1 MRIALVT
8 DYYLPTLG
16 GVQTAVRSLAEAL
29 TTAGHEVTVFCPD
42 DPAGPW
48 HDPAG
53 HDPAAHDP
61 AGHDSAAGHDTAAD
75 GSPAAAHD
83 PATAPGPTVVGL
95 PVARAFRPDGYPFAW
110 SPRRVRAVLR
120 RAFAARGVEV
130 VHTHSEMFAALGG
143 IRAAQDLGLPVVHTM
158 HGRIDV
164 YTRNVLP
171 LPALTTVLLA
181 RLHAAQVDHR
191 GIRVGA
197 DTPYTRTRTA
207 RRMWRVMLAQSRASD
222 HVLVPSRHFA
232 DKLVDRGVRTPVSVL
247 TNGIEPAVL
256 DALGPARERTRQ
268 PDEPLRV
275 LWVGRLSPEKRPE
288 VLVAAARSFPPGTVV
303 DVLGDGVSRA
313 AVARAAA
320 GGPVTLHGSTPHP
333 RVLEMMRRA
342 HVLVSSSSGFDN
354 QPMVMLEA
362 VATGLPVVHCDPDL
376 AEVVPDG
383 GGFTTPTPD
392 AAGIVA
398 TIRHLHDDPAA
409 LTAASRALVA
419 ARGRVEQRVD
429 DLVDVYA
436 SVLRPSR
443 TS

>member
-29 TTAGHEVTVFCPD
+29 TAAGHDVTVFCPD
-42 DPAGPW
+42 DPAGPA
-48 HDPAG
+48 HSAG
-53 HDPAAHDP
+53 
-61 AGHDSAAGHDTAAD
+61 TAQ
-75 GSPAAAHD
+75 
-83 PATAPGPTVVGL
+83 APGTATVPAVVGL
-95 PVARAFRPDGYPFAW
+95 PVSPVFRPDGYPFAW
-110 SPRRVRAVLR
+110 SPRRLRALLR
-120 RAFAARGVEV
+120 REFAARRVDV

-143 IRAAQDLGLPVVHTM
+143 IRAAQDLGIPVVHTM

-171 LPALTTVLLA
+171 VPAVTTALLA
-181 RLHAAQVDHR
+181 FLHATQVPRR
-191 GIRVGA
+191 GVRVAA

-222 HVLVPSRHFA
+222 HVVVPSRHFA
-232 DKLVDRGVRTPVSVL
+232 DKLVDRGVRTPVSVVS
-247 TNGIEPAVL
+247 NGIEPAVL
-256 DALGPARERTRQ
+256 DAIGPATVRTRTA
-268 PDEPLRV
+268 DEPLRV

-288 VLVAAARSFPPGTVV
+288 VLVEAARSFPPGTVV
-303 DVLGDGVSRA
+303 DVLGDGVARA

-320 GGPVTLHGSTPHP
+320 GTPVRLHGSTPHDE
-333 RVLEMMRRA
+333 VLAAMRRA
-342 HVLVSSSSGFDN
+342 HVLVSSSSDFDN

-392 AAGIVA
+392 AAGIASVV
-398 TIRHLHDDPAA
+398 RRLHDEPEH
-409 LTAASRALVA
+409 LVRASAALVA
-419 ARGRVEQRVD
+419 ARDRVEQRVD
-429 DLVDVYA
+429 ELVAVYA

-443 TS
+443 TT

>member
-29 TTAGHEVTVFCPD
+29 TAAGHDVTVFCPD
-42 DPAGPW
+42 DPAGPA
-48 HDPAG
+48 HSAG
-53 HDPAAHDP
+53 
-61 AGHDSAAGHDTAAD
+61 TAQ
-75 GSPAAAHD
+75 
-83 PATAPGPTVVGL
+83 APGTATVPAVVGL
-95 PVARAFRPDGYPFAW
+95 PVSPVFRPDGYPFAW
-110 SPRRVRAVLR
+110 SPRRLRALLR
-120 RAFAARGVEV
+120 REFAARRVDV

-143 IRAAQDLGLPVVHTM
+143 IRAAQDLGIPVVHTM

-171 LPALTTVLLA
+171 VPAVTTALLA
-181 RLHAAQVDHR
+181 FLHATQVPRR
-191 GIRVGA
+191 GVRVAA

-222 HVLVPSRHFA
+222 HVVVPSRHFA
-232 DKLVDRGVRTPVSVL
+232 HKLVDRGVRTPVSVVS
-247 TNGIEPAVL
+247 NGIEPAVL
-256 DALGPARERTRQ
+256 DAIGPATVRTRTA
-268 PDEPLRV
+268 DEPLRV

-288 VLVAAARSFPPGTVV
+288 VLVEAARSFPPGTVV
-303 DVLGDGVSRA
+303 DVLGDGVARA

-320 GGPVTLHGSTPHP
+320 GTPVRLHGSTPHDE
-333 RVLEMMRRA
+333 VLAAMRRA
-342 HVLVSSSSGFDN
+342 HVLVSSSSDFDN

-392 AAGIVA
+392 AAGIASVV
-398 TIRHLHDDPAA
+398 RRLHDEPEH
-409 LTAASRALVA
+409 LVRASAALVA
-419 ARGRVEQRVD
+419 ARDRVEQRVD
-429 DLVDVYA
+429 ELVAVYA

-443 TS
+443 TT

>member
-29 TTAGHEVTVFCPD
+29 TAAGHDVTVFCPD
-42 DPAGPW
+42 DPAGPA
-48 HDPAG
+48 HSAG
-53 HDPAAHDP
+53 
-61 AGHDSAAGHDTAAD
+61 TAQ
-75 GSPAAAHD
+75 
-83 PATAPGPTVVGL
+83 APGTATVPAVVGL
-95 PVARAFRPDGYPFAW
+95 PVSPVFRPDGYPFAW
-110 SPRRVRAVLR
+110 SPRRLRALLR
-120 RAFAARGVEV
+120 REFAARRVDV

-143 IRAAQDLGLPVVHTM
+143 IRAAQDLGIPVVHTM

-171 LPALTTVLLA
+171 VPAVTTALLA
-181 RLHAAQVDHR
+181 FLHATQVPRR
-191 GIRVGA
+191 GVRVAA

-222 HVLVPSRHFA
+222 HVVVPSRHFA
-232 DKLVDRGVRTPVSVL
+232 HKLVDRGVRTPVSVVS
-247 TNGIEPAVL
+247 NGIEPAVL
-256 DALGPARERTRQ
+256 DAIGPATVRTRTA
-268 PDEPLRV
+268 DEPLRV

-288 VLVAAARSFPPGTVV
+288 VLVEAARSFPPGTVV
-303 DVLGDGVSRA
+303 DVLGDGVARA

-320 GGPVTLHGSTPHP
+320 GTPVRLHGSTPHDE
-333 RVLEMMRRA
+333 VLAAMRRA
-342 HVLVSSSSGFDN
+342 HVLVSSSSDFDN

-392 AAGIVA
+392 AAGIASVV
-398 TIRHLHDDPAA
+398 RRLHDEPEQ
-409 LTAASRALVA
+409 LVRASAALVA
-419 ARGRVEQRVD
+419 ARDRVEQRVD
-429 DLVDVYA
+429 ELVAVYA

-443 TS
+443 TT

>member
-29 TTAGHEVTVFCPD
+29 TAAGHDVTVFCPD
-42 DPAGPW
+42 DPAGPA
-48 HDPAG
+48 HSAG
-53 HDPAAHDP
+53 
-61 AGHDSAAGHDTAAD
+61 TAQ
-75 GSPAAAHD
+75 
-83 PATAPGPTVVGL
+83 APGTATVPAVVGL
-95 PVARAFRPDGYPFAW
+95 PVSPVFRPDGYPFAW
-110 SPRRVRAVLR
+110 SPRRLRALLR
-120 RAFAARGVEV
+120 REFAARRVDV

-143 IRAAQDLGLPVVHTM
+143 IRAAQDLGIPVVHTM

-171 LPALTTVLLA
+171 VPAVTTALLA
-181 RLHAAQVDHR
+181 FLHATQVPRR
-191 GIRVGA
+191 GVRVAA

-222 HVLVPSRHFA
+222 HVVVPSRHFA
-232 DKLVDRGVRTPVSVL
+232 HKLVDRGVRTPVSVVS
-247 TNGIEPAVL
+247 NGIEPAVL
-256 DALGPARERTRQ
+256 DAIGPATVRTRTA
-268 PDEPLRV
+268 DEPLRV

-288 VLVAAARSFPPGTVV
+288 VLVEAARSFPPGTVV
-303 DVLGDGVSRA
+303 DVLGDGVARA

-320 GGPVTLHGSTPHP
+320 GTPVRLHGSTPHDE
-333 RVLEMMRRA
+333 VLAAMRRA
-342 HVLVSSSSGFDN
+342 HVLVSSSSDFDN

-392 AAGIVA
+392 AAGIASVV
-398 TIRHLHDDPAA
+398 RRLHDEPEQ
-409 LTAASRALVA
+409 LVRASAALVA

-429 DLVDVYA
+429 ELVAVYA

-443 TS
+443 TT

>member
-29 TTAGHEVTVFCPD
+29 TAAGHDVTVFCPD
-42 DPAGPW
+42 DPAGPA
-48 HDPAG
+48 HSAG
-53 HDPAAHDP
+53 
-61 AGHDSAAGHDTAAD
+61 TAQ
-75 GSPAAAHD
+75 
-83 PATAPGPTVVGL
+83 APGTATVPAVVGL
-95 PVARAFRPDGYPFAW
+95 PVSRVFRPDGYPFAW
-110 SPRRVRAVLR
+110 SPRRLRALLR
-120 RAFAARGVEV
+120 REFAARRVDV

-143 IRAAQDLGLPVVHTM
+143 IRAAQDLGIPVVHTM

-171 LPALTTVLLA
+171 VPAVTTALLA
-181 RLHAAQVDHR
+181 FLHATQVPRR
-191 GIRVGA
+191 GVRVAA

-222 HVLVPSRHFA
+222 HVVVPSRHFA
-232 DKLVDRGVRTPVSVL
+232 DKLVDRGVRTPVSVVS
-247 TNGIEPAVL
+247 NGIEPAVL
-256 DALGPARERTRQ
+256 DAIGPATVRTRTAG
-268 PDEPLRV
+268 EPLRV

-288 VLVAAARSFPPGTVV
+288 VLVEAARSFPPGTVV
-303 DVLGDGVSRA
+303 DVLGDGVARA

-320 GGPVTLHGSTPHP
+320 GTPVRLHGSTPHDE
-333 RVLEMMRRA
+333 VLAAMRRA
-342 HVLVSSSSGFDN
+342 HVLVSSSSDFDN

-392 AAGIVA
+392 AAGIASVV
-398 TIRHLHDDPAA
+398 RRLHDEPEQ
-409 LTAASRALVA
+409 LVRASAALVA
-419 ARGRVEQRVD
+419 ARDRVEQRVD
-429 DLVDVYA
+429 ELVAVYA

-443 TS
+443 TT